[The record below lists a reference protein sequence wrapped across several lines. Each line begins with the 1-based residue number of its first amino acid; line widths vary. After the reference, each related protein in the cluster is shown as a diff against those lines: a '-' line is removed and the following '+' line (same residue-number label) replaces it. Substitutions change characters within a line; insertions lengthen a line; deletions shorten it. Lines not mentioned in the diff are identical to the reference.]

1 MERSRLKEILL
12 PLILFTPNHG
22 CIGRVVEIFEIVSFM
37 YGFRTRSTWYY
48 AKYLPLLSSSG
59 CTTPISN
66 AGIRMKLLKTKTTLL
81 RWLDFS
87 IDELVWIMTCSKS
100 AFNISNWHIEICYTY
115 SLTQDA
121 KRLKHEADTETN
133 LEIKCHKY
141 LQVRHL
147 IVLCLVRSMTQVL
160 IEPLFAQAIMLFSI
174 SASRTESLGDKI
186 NAYNM
191 YDQTLHLIKYVMK
204 LTNSKN
210 AKKDTDLR

>member
-1 MERSRLKEILL
+1 MLKINTCVTFQFDIYIDLL
-12 PLILFTPNHG
+12 
-22 CIGRVVEIFEIVSFM
+22 
-37 YGFRTRSTWYY
+37 
-48 AKYLPLLSSSG
+48 
-59 CTTPISN
+59 
-66 AGIRMKLLKTKTTLL
+66 
-81 RWLDFS
+81 
-87 IDELVWIMTCSKS
+87 
-100 AFNISNWHIEICYTY
+100 HIHIHIH

-141 LQVRHL
+141 LQVRHF
-147 IVLCLVRSMTQVL
+147 IFLCLVRSITQVL
-160 IEPLFAQAIMLFSI
+160 IEPLIAQAIMLFSI